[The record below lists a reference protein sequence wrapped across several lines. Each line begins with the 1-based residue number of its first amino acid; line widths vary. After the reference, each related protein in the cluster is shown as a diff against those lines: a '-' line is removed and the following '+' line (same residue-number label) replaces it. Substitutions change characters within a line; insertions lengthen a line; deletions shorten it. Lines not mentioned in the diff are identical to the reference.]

1 MSTNKDAIIGHL
13 KVLMDAEKLNKQ
25 PFKVRAYKNAI
36 ETLKS
41 LKEINDIE
49 SIKGLPG
56 IGVKIYE
63 KIKEYLESGTIK
75 EADNLSKNN
84 DKFILQK
91 QLLNIYGVGPT
102 KVKELLSKI
111 KTFDELYLESNQ
123 ELLNNKQKIGLL
135 YYEELLQ
142 KTPYKEAEEHNKYI
156 GGILKNIEYNMVGSF
171 RRKKELIGDID
182 ILIKYSPNFNLK
194 DFLKKM
200 KDDGYILESLAS
212 GKNKFMGICKLK
224 DNIPRRIDILV
235 ADSNYYFALLYF
247 TGSYQFNIVMRN
259 KALEMG
265 YSLSEY
271 GFKDKTTGKLLDEIN
286 ITVKN
291 EKDIFKILDMKYVKP
306 EKRI

>member
-1 MSTNKDAIIGHL
+1 
-13 KVLMDAEKLNKQ
+13 
-25 PFKVRAYKNAI
+25 
-36 ETLKS
+36 
-41 LKEINDIE
+41 
-49 SIKGLPG
+49 
-56 IGVKIYE
+56 
-63 KIKEYLESGTIK
+63 
-75 EADNLSKNN
+75 
-84 DKFILQK
+84 
-91 QLLNIYGVGPT
+91 
-102 KVKELLSKI
+102 
-111 KTFDELYLESNQ
+111 
-123 ELLNNKQKIGLL
+123 
-135 YYEELLQ
+135 
-142 KTPYKEAEEHNKYI
+142 
-156 GGILKNIEYNMVGSF
+156 MVGSF

-182 ILIKYSPNFNLK
+182 ILIKGSPNFNLK

-286 ITVKN
+286 NTVKN
-291 EKDIFKILDMKYVKP
+291 EKEIFKILDMKYVKP

>member
-1 MSTNKDAIIGHL
+1 MSANKDAIIEHL
-13 KVLMDAEKLNKQ
+13 KILMDAEKLNKQ
-25 PFKVRAYKNAI
+25 PFKARAYKNAI
-36 ETLKS
+36 ETLKP
-41 LKEINDIE
+41 LKDIKDIKDIE
-49 SIKGLPG
+49 GLPG
-56 IGVKIYE
+56 IGVKIHE

-84 DKFILQK
+84 DKFTLQN

-111 KTFDELYLESNQ
+111 KTFDDLYLETNQ
-123 ELLNNKQKIGLL
+123 ELLNNKQKIGLV
-135 YYEELLQ
+135 YYDDLLQ

-156 GGILKNIEYNMVGSF
+156 GNILKNIEYNMVGSF

-182 ILIKYSPNFNLK
+182 ILIKDNPNFNLK
-194 DFLKKM
+194 KFLKQM
-200 KDDGYILESLAS
+200 IDNGYILESLAN

-235 ADSNYYFALLYF
+235 ADANYYFALLYF
-247 TGSYQFNIVMRN
+247 TGSYQYNIVMRN

-271 GFKDKTTGKLLDEIN
+271 GFKDKNTGNFLDDLN
-286 ITVKN
+286 NTVKN
-291 EKDIFKILDMKYVKP
+291 EKDIFKILGIKYVKP
-306 EKRI
+306 EDRI